1 MNIFILEDDLN
12 QRQRIEKIINQII
25 SSNKFKCKKL
35 FITGKPDELI
45 KKITEIGN
53 HQIYF
58 LDIEIKN
65 YEKKGLEVAQIIRQK
80 DPYGTIVFITTHS
93 EFAPLTFSYKVSA
106 LDFIA
111 KDQNDVDFS
120 NRITSCL
127 NFVEENQVKEIATD
141 VFIFESNNKQFQI
154 PFSEI
159 LYFETSTQPH
169 RVFLVTKKQRI
180 EFYSNLAT
188 IEKLDDRLYKSH
200 KSFVVNLANISKLDK
215 SSNILHFDNG
225 ESCFVSRRKLKNI
238 IELVS
243 VSK

>member
-12 QRQRIEKIINQII
+12 QRQRIEKIIQQII
-25 SSNKFKCKKL
+25 HNNRFKCKKL
-35 FITGKPDELI
+35 FITGKPDKLI
-45 KKITEIGN
+45 KEIIEVGN

-58 LDIEIKN
+58 LDIEIKK
-65 YEKKGLEVAQIIRQK
+65 YKTKGLEVAQTIRKK
-80 DPYGTIVFITTHS
+80 DPYGTIVFISTHS

-111 KDQNDVDFS
+111 KNQNDEDFS

-127 NFVEENQVKEIATD
+127 SFVEENKVKEIATD
-141 VFIFESNNKQFQI
+141 VFIFENNNKKFQI

-159 LYFETSTQPH
+159 LYFETSPQPH
-169 RVFLVTKKQRI
+169 RVFIVTKKQRL

-200 KSFVVNLANISKLDK
+200 KSFVVNLANISKIDK
-215 SSNILHFDNG
+215 SCNILYFDNG

-243 VSK
+243 ISK